1 MHHKPL
7 YLFFFLMSSSLCYGQ
22 ALNQLSNS
30 KDDSPIIIEA
40 DKSVVC
46 DETLNKCVATGNAMA
61 QKSTNIVYADIL
73 TVYFSEGKER
83 EITSIVADGHVRMET
98 PTDTA
103 YGDHAHYDV
112 ALDRILMTGG
122 NLRIETPQQTLTAR
136 DSIEY
141 WHSKNQ
147 GIARGNAIAQFPE
160 KEELV
165 QADTLI
171 AYFKPA
177 TEKTDEGKEKLTIDR
192 VEAEGNVLASGPKG
206 IVTGDRGVY
215 FAQTH
220 MVEISHN
227 VKITQDKNV
236 ITGEYVRHNLDTNVT
251 EMYTQAPGVA
261 PSGSVKRISG
271 LIRPK
276 DAKKMKG
283 KPSETTQKSKDGHLF
298 PVSAKN
304 KKTSTS

>member
-22 ALNQLSNS
+22 ALDQFSNS
-30 KDDSPIIIEA
+30 SDESPIIIEA

-46 DETLNKCVATGNAMA
+46 DETSNKCVATGNAMA
-61 QKSTNIVYADIL
+61 QKSTNKIYADVL
-73 TVYFSEGKER
+73 TVYFNEGKER
-83 EITSIVADGHVRMET
+83 EITSMVADGHVRMET

-122 NLRIETPQQTLTAR
+122 NLKIETPEQTLTAR

-141 WHSKNQ
+141 WHGKNQ

-171 AYFKPA
+171 AYFKPS
-177 TEKTDEGKEKLTIDR
+177 TEKTEEGKEKLAIDR

-206 IVTGDRGVY
+206 VVTGDRGVY

-220 MVEISHN
+220 MVEIVHN

-236 ITGEYVRHNLDTNVT
+236 INGEYVRHNLNTNVT
-251 EMYTQAPGVA
+251 EMYTQAPGTTS
-261 PSGSVKRISG
+261 SGPVKRISG
-271 LIRPK
+271 LINPK
-276 DAKKMKG
+276 DAKKMKEKSPETAQKG
-283 KPSETTQKSKDGHLF
+283 KNGHLF

-304 KKTSTS
+304 KKISTS